1 MKKYELIEIENV
13 EISEKLDFEN
23 IWYEYVLILKEN
35 QNYDFIYFVKGDLLK
50 LEREEMLEHY
60 FEDKI
65 PTRMKNWKMSNG

>member
-1 MKKYELIEIENV
+1 MKKYELIEIENI

-35 QNYDFIYFVKGDLLK
+35 QNYDLIYFVKGDLLK

-65 PTRMKNWKMSNG
+65 PTRFMRMK